1 MNQNINPNSAD
12 NTLVLNITNDD
23 TLTQQAQ
30 KKSINLLELF
40 NLINDYLI
48 DSSTVALQDKLI
60 FFQLLGAMNSAGLPV
75 IESLIL
81 LEKQTKNPK
90 MQHVILDIK
99 TTVEQGESLAF
110 AMKRNDDVFDE
121 ATCSVVEA
129 GEKSGKLNDV
139 LKELVS
145 QYEQIST
152 LTKKIKAVM
161 MYPIIVIV
169 VMILLIIIVL
179 LVVVPKLEDLFGGA
193 ENLPLPTKILI
204 NSSNFVIDQW
214 YILLGIIIGGGFM
227 FANWKKSSTGSK
239 QWGNFLLNMPISG
252 SIMKKMILT
261 RFTRIFGFL
270 IGAGVPI
277 VEGLKI
283 SANIAQNELYKEK
296 LLLAADDLTK
306 GITIAENLSDDEK
319 LFPPMIVNMIAI
331 GEKTASIDKVMGK
344 AADFYNEELE
354 RAVGSLSKVM
364 EPVILMFIAGGAIFM
379 ILAIYLPILQ
389 MNDKIMG

>member
-48 DSSTVALQDKLI
+48 DNSTVALQDKLI

-90 MQHVILDIK
+90 MKHVILDIK
-99 TTVEQGESLAF
+99 STVEQGESLAF
-110 AMKRNDDVFDE
+110 AMKRNDDIFDE

-169 VMILLIIIVL
+169 VMILLVIIVL
-179 LVVVPKLEDLFGGA
+179 VFVVPKLEDLFGGA

>member
-227 FANWKKSSTGSK
+227 FTNWKKSSTGSK

>member
-1 MNQNINPNSAD
+1 
-12 NTLVLNITNDD
+12 
-23 TLTQQAQ
+23 
-30 KKSINLLELF
+30 
-40 NLINDYLI
+40 
-48 DSSTVALQDKLI
+48 
-60 FFQLLGAMNSAGLPV
+60 
-75 IESLIL
+75 
-81 LEKQTKNPK
+81 
-90 MQHVILDIK
+90 
-99 TTVEQGESLAF
+99 
-110 AMKRNDDVFDE
+110 
-121 ATCSVVEA
+121 
-129 GEKSGKLNDV
+129 
-139 LKELVS
+139 
-145 QYEQIST
+145 
-152 LTKKIKAVM
+152 
-161 MYPIIVIV
+161 
-169 VMILLIIIVL
+169 
-179 LVVVPKLEDLFGGA
+179 
-193 ENLPLPTKILI
+193 
-204 NSSNFVIDQW
+204 
-214 YILLGIIIGGGFM
+214 
-227 FANWKKSSTGSK
+227 
-239 QWGNFLLNMPISG
+239 
-252 SIMKKMILT
+252 MKKMILT